1 MQATES
7 AQSASFTTSAE
18 SSLSNDSSRRWTI
31 ITQLLTLAAVVFLT
45 ALDQT
50 VVITA
55 LLPMS
60 QGLGMTAQ
68 DLPSLSWIISGYLLG
83 YVIVMPLMGRVADI
97 WGRRR
102 LMLIC
107 LAVFAIGS
115 LLCVEAPRLATLWD
129 LAILQKLGID
139 VTHPALTWLIMARF
153 IQAVGGGAV
162 VPIALATC
170 GSLFGTERRSVALGF
185 ISGVTEAGGALGP
198 LYGAIILEKWPITWS
213 LYPDPWMWLFLLNL
227 PLVAILS
234 FLLWWK
240 WPQTSKPKLRLEP
253 ALDARRSTSK
263 NAVPGSNG
271 DNSKTTHT
279 DDSHARI
286 DWLGAVVLGAALV
299 CLSLGLSQQAGAM
312 IELSTE
318 HVGEHNP
325 YLLMSAL
332 VLLIGFILIE
342 KKQRAPVVPLEL
354 FRSWTFSASSILSL
368 LVGVLLIVALVNVPI
383 FAYAVLGQSHL
394 SAGLLLLRLTIFI
407 PLGAFVSGL
416 LVARLGS
423 RSVAVL
429 SGVVMLIGFILMSRW
444 IPETGQWFLTVSTAV
459 TGIGFG
465 LALTPISATALQTVD
480 SSRFGVAAAVST
492 SMRMIG
498 MIFGLA
504 ALSSWEVKR
513 FQQLFTQFREAPLPP
528 GCMFECMAKRM
539 ETSLHLASAQAMAE
553 IFIGTAVVAGVGI
566 VIAMFLVSHR
576 DAVSETRSH
585 A

>member
-1 MQATES
+1 
-7 AQSASFTTSAE
+7 
-18 SSLSNDSSRRWTI
+18 
-31 ITQLLTLAAVVFLT
+31 
-45 ALDQT
+45 
-50 VVITA
+50 
-55 LLPMS
+55 MS

-139 VTHPALTWLIMARF
+139 VKHPALTWLIIARF

-170 GSLFGTERRSVALGF
+170 GSLFGAERRSVALGF

-198 LYGAIILEKWPITWS
+198 LYGAIILEKWPITWA

-240 WPQTSKPKLRLEP
+240 WPQPSKPKLRLEP
-253 ALDARRSTSK
+253 ALGARHSTSK
-263 NAVPGSNG
+263 NAIASSNG
-271 DNSKTTHT
+271 DNGSSNS
-279 DDSHARI
+279 SHRGNNGLDGADYSDARI
-286 DWLGAVVLGAALV
+286 DWLGAIVLGAALV

-325 YLLMSAL
+325 YLLVSAL
-332 VLLIGFILIE
+332 VLLVGFILIE

-354 FRSWTFSASSILSL
+354 FRSLTFSASAVLSL

-394 SAGLLLLRLTIFI
+394 NAGLLLLRLTIFI
-407 PLGAFVSGL
+407 PIGAFVSGL
-416 LVARLGS
+416 LVARLGA
-423 RSVAVL
+423 RSVAIL
-429 SGVVMLIGFILMSRW
+429 SGVVMLVGFILMSRW
-444 IPETGQWFLTVSTAV
+444 IPETGGWFLTISTAV
-459 TGIGFG
+459 TGLGFG
-465 LALTPISATALQTVD
+465 LALTPISATALQTVA

-513 FQQLFTQFREAPLPP
+513 FQQLFTQFREAPLPA

-539 ETSLHLASAQAMAE
+539 ESSLHQASAQAMAE
-553 IFIGTAVVAGVGI
+553 IFIAAAVVAGIGMV
-566 VIAMFLVSHR
+566 VAMFLVPHHDTSVEN
-576 DAVSETRSH
+576 A
-585 A
+585 